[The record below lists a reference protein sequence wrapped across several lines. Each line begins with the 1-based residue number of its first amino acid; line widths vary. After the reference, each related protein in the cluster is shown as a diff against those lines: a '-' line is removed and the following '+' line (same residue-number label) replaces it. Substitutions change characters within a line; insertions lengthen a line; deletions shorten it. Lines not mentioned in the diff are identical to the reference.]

1 MSKFCFT
8 IASLSSLSRI
18 SLVAIIPRF
27 AAVVPRFHRH
37 HPVFSRRHRSLL
49 AAGHFPPHNW
59 SSTRT
64 PPFSILTPGQL
75 PRETSTSPVDG
86 LKYGL
91 GCSRLSSHVMILV
104 VHKSRVSSGMSIQ
117 RAVSSSACVPDWVRV
132 LTYFFASRVPENMD

>member
-37 HPVFSRRHRSLL
+37 HPAFSRRHRSLL

-75 PRETSTSPVDG
+75 PRETSTSPFA
-86 LKYGL
+86 
-91 GCSRLSSHVMILV
+91 LV
-104 VHKSRVSSGMSIQ
+104 IRISDEIAYFYRKRSLLN
-117 RAVSSSACVPDWVRV
+117 
-132 LTYFFASRVPENMD
+132 LTALPHLFTSKMHPTLARGPGAAGPGR